1 MPMAR
6 GIARKVVRRCFL
18 WLRSSAKLFQQELEE
33 HEADACMVVCR
44 VVPYYTPDPERPG
57 GIDRYVA
64 KAVWNH
70 FNSRSRRDARRPR
83 EVPLTKVEKKA
94 RLDDDDNGGPKRT
107 RLPRVRALESTD
119 LPHVNAE
126 VRDMQSY
133 RPRLLEQLHR
143 VHSHLHPYARAAW
156 VEGKSAPTI
165 AGELGVSER
174 TAQYRI
180 RQARAWADRKLEGR
194 PW

>member
-1 MPMAR
+1 MAE
-6 GIARKVVRRCFL
+6 GIAWRVVRRNFP
-18 WLRSSAKLFQQELEE
+18 WLRSSAERFQQELEE
-33 HEADACMVVCR
+33 HEAEAHMVVCR
-44 VVPYYTPDPERPG
+44 VVPRYTPDPERPG

-83 EVPLTKVEKKA
+83 ELSLTEVEENA
-94 RLDDDDNGGPKRT
+94 RLDDDDHNGGPERT

-143 VHSHLHPYARAAW
+143 VHPHLHPYARAAW

-165 AGELGVSER
+165 ARELGVSER
-174 TAQYRI
+174 TAQYGIKR
-180 RQARAWADRKLEGR
+180 ARAWAERKREGR
-194 PW
+194 PG